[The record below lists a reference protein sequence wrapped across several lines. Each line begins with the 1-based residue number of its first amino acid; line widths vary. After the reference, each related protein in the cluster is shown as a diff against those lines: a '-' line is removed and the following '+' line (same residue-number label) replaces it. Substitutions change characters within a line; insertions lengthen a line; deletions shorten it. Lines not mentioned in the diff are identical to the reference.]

1 MSKKSR
7 RLRTPNLPESAYNV
21 PVRSAAVDTATV
33 QSAIDGG
40 TGTVNLNEEYSEV
53 IGDLRRTFL
62 IFIGMAVAM
71 LALSFVI
78 R

>member
-21 PVRSAAVDTATV
+21 PVRSAATETADGQTASENTA
-33 QSAIDGG
+33 SAL
-40 TGTVNLNEEYSEV
+40 NLSAEYSEV
-53 IGDLRRTFL
+53 LGDLRRTFL

-78 R
+78 G

>member
-7 RLRTPNLPESAYNV
+7 RLRTPNLPESAYNA
-21 PVRSAAVDTATV
+21 PVRNATAEAKNGQTASAA
-33 QSAIDGG
+33 
-40 TGTVNLNEEYSEV
+40 NLNEEYSEV
-53 IGDLRRTFL
+53 LGDLRRTFM
-62 IFIGMAVAM
+62 IFIGMALAM